1 MKLFTLFTLATAS
14 LAPQKADEIRTI
26 RNGDEN
32 LIEFSGEENADQLLD
47 MIVKIS
53 GSETDEI
60 EAAIMAMMGVDRIET
75 EEQVRK
81 FRQLKIIVL
90 WLQKSKQF
98 GRYCYYG
105 CYCLPEGSHN
115 IAAGGYGR
123 PKDEID
129 RLVTFFTYEEK
140 PIRELL
146 KPKF

>member
-98 GRYCYYG
+98 GRFCYYG

-129 RLVTFFTYEEK
+129 R
-140 PIRELL
+140 
-146 KPKF
+146 

>member
-14 LAPQKADEIRTI
+14 LAPQKVNEIGTI
-26 RNGDEN
+26 RNGDES
-32 LIEFSGEENADQLLD
+32 LIEFSGEENADQLLE
-47 MIVKIS
+47 MIVEIC

-75 EEQVRK
+75 DEQVRK
-81 FRQLKIIVL
+81 FRHLKIIVL

-98 GRYCYYG
+98 GKYCYYG

-129 RLVTFFTYEEK
+129 R
-140 PIRELL
+140 
-146 KPKF
+146 

>member
-129 RLVTFFTYEEK
+129 R
-140 PIRELL
+140 
-146 KPKF
+146 